1 MERGKRVSRTET
13 MRGALFLV
21 LVLVFA
27 GTGPVRAADAAATPQ
42 DAGVTSSQDSSTTG
56 IATTKEEPP
65 EGEEPTKDPASS
77 DPVSSLFQGND
88 MALVVKVLLVMS
100 VLTLLPA
107 LVLTMTSFTR
117 IIIILSFVKRA
128 MGTQDLPPNQIVVGF
143 ALFLTMAIMSPVFV
157 KMDRRAVQPYRQGE
171 ISLSEAGTRAMD
183 ALSGFLLRQTRPRDI
198 ALMVRVAKV
207 ERPAR
212 PEETPIYILVP
223 AFALSELKT
232 AFQMGFIIF
241 LPFLIIDIVIASILL
256 SMGMFMLPPIIIS
269 TPFKIILFVLVD
281 GWTLVITSLV
291 RSFGA

>member
-1 MERGKRVSRTET
+1 MPLR
-13 MRGALFLV
+13 
-21 LVLVFA
+21 A
-27 GTGPVRAADAAATPQ
+27 GVPAAAPQ
-42 DAGVTSSQDSSTTG
+42 DATPAATG
-56 IATTKEEPP
+56 QPGASDPGSAPP
-65 EGEEPTKDPASS
+65 ESAEAGKDRPASA
-77 DPVSSLFQGND
+77 DPISSFFQGND
-88 MALVVKVLLVMS
+88 MALAVKILLVMS

-117 IIIILSFVKRA
+117 IVIILSFVKRA

-143 ALFLTMAIMSPVFV
+143 AIFLTLAVMSPVFV
-157 KMDRRAVQPYRQGE
+157 KMDRQAVAPYRKGE
-171 ISLSEAGTRAMD
+171 ISLSEAGERAVG
-183 ALSGFLLRQTRPRDI
+183 ALSAFLLHQTRPKDI
-198 ALMVRVAKV
+198 ALMVKVAKV

-212 PEETPIYILVP
+212 PEDTPVYILVP